1 MKSTFLA
8 LLSSNQSY
16 CPATLFLV
24 HKIMKNKLILQPV
37 CEYDC
42 LTGGKFKIVGKN
54 GEIPMLF
61 SVVAVKNL

>member
-16 CPATLFLV
+16 RPATLFLV
-24 HKIMKNKLILQPV
+24 HKIMA
-37 CEYDC
+37 
-42 LTGGKFKIVGKN
+42 KINSFFNLFVNMIAGKN

>member
-1 MKSTFLA
+1 
-8 LLSSNQSY
+8 
-16 CPATLFLV
+16 
-24 HKIMKNKLILQPV
+24 MKNKLILQPV